1 MDLGDAFKFL
11 VLLFLVE
18 YKWSVQYSV
27 SENVTLE
34 QSSRNTETFKNFMKD
49 TETPTS
55 SEM

>member
-1 MDLGDAFKFL
+1 MYLGDAFKFL

-34 QSSRNTETFKNFMKD
+34 QSSQNTETFKKLNEVHRNSYF
-49 TETPTS
+49 
-55 SEM
+55 

>member
-18 YKWSVQYSV
+18 YKWSVQCSV

-34 QSSRNTETFKNFMKD
+34 QSSQHTETFKNLMKY

-55 SEM
+55 S